1 MKPPVEVGT
10 PVVETVSPS
19 TSRSEPSVSLPPT
32 PPGKRRLA
40 IYAAILLSLVTLVL
54 SVVHTHSNKSTARN
68 TKITGST
75 GDAQRMIRL
84 TGTTEAVQMRSI
96 VAPILQGQ
104 HLGMLTITKLVAAGT
119 KVRQG
124 DIVAEFDRQAQTREF
139 IDKQALYQDLANKV
153 IEEQAKEGT
162 ARAADETEISQAE
175 SDLRKAQLEAQKI
188 ELLSRIDAEKNQN
201 SLEAAKATLQQLR
214 TTFDLKR
221 QSAQAGIRLIE
232 LQRDRARQVM
242 EHAQKNAELMQVRA
256 PISGVVVLNTIWK
269 QGKLGEVQ
277 EGDQVRPGTTFMQ
290 VVDPSQMQVRAFA
303 NQEDFLN
310 MQLGQHAKVHLD
322 AYPELVF
329 AGKLEEISPAATS
342 GDFSS
347 KLRKFA
353 IVFAIAG
360 NHPRLMPDLSAAVD
374 VNLTVQAGVQGAFQ

>member
-1 MKPPVEVGT
+1 
-10 PVVETVSPS
+10 
-19 TSRSEPSVSLPPT
+19 
-32 PPGKRRLA
+32 
-40 IYAAILLSLVTLVL
+40 
-54 SVVHTHSNKSTARN
+54 
-68 TKITGST
+68 
-75 GDAQRMIRL
+75 MIRL
-84 TGTTEAVQMRSI
+84 TGTTEALQMRSI

-162 ARAADETEISQAE
+162 ARAADETEIGQAE
-175 SDLRKAQLEAQKI
+175 NDLRKAQLEAQKI

-201 SLEAAKATLQQLR
+201 ALEAAKATLQQLR

-310 MQLGQHAKVHLD
+310 MQLGQHAKVYLD

-353 IVFAIAG
+353 IVFAITG
-360 NHPRLMPDLSAAVD
+360 NDPKLMPDLSAAVD
-374 VNLTVQAGVQGAFQ
+374 VNITAQAGLQGAFQ